1 IRAEHKKLLDLV
13 AERDIQW
20 RLDATSLIPWLF
32 RPCTVRVLL
41 VTDGALD
48 FGSGGFGLRTFV
60 ETLLDGAGFYA
71 RFEITL
77 AHIANRGG
85 DQMMAGD
92 GRIADRIPSFRFD
105 DTDHFTA
112 DRYDQVWLFGIETTY
127 ANRRISNDDTPTLL
141 PAEVEALGA
150 FMDGGGG
157 LFATGD
163 HGALGK
169 ALCSAVP
176 RARSMRLWDNSSN
189 NNLTNE
195 VSMNGPRRNDTN
207 RRGHDAV
214 SQFND
219 QSDDIPQTIEPKL
232 YRRYGPFIW
241 GATVFPH
248 PLLCG
253 PDGVIDVMP
262 DHPHEGE
269 CVEPANPSIAEFP
282 DSTDGSPRPLPE
294 VVSTNT
300 VPAGNVS
307 GTKAP
312 TEAHTFGG
320 VCAYDGHRADRG
332 RVVTDATWHH
342 FVNIN
347 LVGDAGASG
356 AKSMG
361 FLATAS
367 GQAHLAAIQAYYRN
381 VAVWISRSQNVR
393 CMNNHILWHLVW
405 NDRVIE
411 AVATRGDL
419 TFDDVRY
426 PFLWELGKHARDVL
440 GRYAGR
446 CQSYEYVIDIL
457 APLLPIELRLAIHP
471 WWPDPPRPEPDP
483 VPWLDIEPLLD
494 SALGGAVLA
503 IRERYPVP
511 PDGEAD
517 VDADAV
523 AEIAAYGA
531 ERAVSMAL
539 EDLAA
544 LVDLDTLVSAVTH
557 GAGKKGD

>member
-1 IRAEHKKLLDLV
+1 MSNPTDHIRAEHKKLLDLV

-219 QSDDIPQTIEPKL
+219 QLRIPLNPISQS
-232 YRRYGPFIW
+232 G
-241 GATVFPH
+241 VF
-248 PLLCG
+248 
-253 PDGVIDVMP
+253 
-262 DHPHEGE
+262 DHPRR
-269 CVEPANPSIAEFP
+269 
-282 DSTDGSPRPLPE
+282 RP
-294 VVSTNT
+294 
-300 VPAGNVS
+300 
-307 GTKAP
+307 
-312 TEAHTFGG
+312 H
-320 VCAYDGHRADRG
+320 RG
-332 RVVTDATWHH
+332 R
-342 FVNIN
+342 
-347 LVGDAGASG
+347 
-356 AKSMG
+356 
-361 FLATAS
+361 
-367 GQAHLAAIQAYYRN
+367 
-381 VAVWISRSQNVR
+381 
-393 CMNNHILWHLVW
+393 
-405 NDRVIE
+405 
-411 AVATRGDL
+411 
-419 TFDDVRY
+419 
-426 PFLWELGKHARDVL
+426 
-440 GRYAGR
+440 
-446 CQSYEYVIDIL
+446 
-457 APLLPIELRLAIHP
+457 
-471 WWPDPPRPEPDP
+471 
-483 VPWLDIEPLLD
+483 
-494 SALGGAVLA
+494 
-503 IRERYPVP
+503 RE
-511 PDGEAD
+511 GS
-517 VDADAV
+517 
-523 AEIAAYGA
+523 I
-531 ERAVSMAL
+531 
-539 EDLAA
+539 
-544 LVDLDTLVSAVTH
+544 
-557 GAGKKGD
+557 